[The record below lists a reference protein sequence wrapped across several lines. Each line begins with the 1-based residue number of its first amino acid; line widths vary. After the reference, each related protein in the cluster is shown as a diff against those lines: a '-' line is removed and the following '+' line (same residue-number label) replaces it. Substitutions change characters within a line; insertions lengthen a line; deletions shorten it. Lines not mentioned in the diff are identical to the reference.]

1 MTQRKNKPAKN
12 RLSDQEFDT
21 LALLQAVDTVD
32 QLRDDF
38 KDGQGGRPLQ
48 LRTDLLRLHQLA
60 VAALNEGARSKI
72 GDLLELAAD
81 LDDQVSDMIS
91 KLESIQEALSQLLA
105 VDPDS
110 EDDE

>member
-1 MTQRKNKPAKN
+1 MTQRKNKLAKN
-12 RLSDQEFDT
+12 RLSDEVFDT
-21 LALLQAVDTVD
+21 LALLQAVDMVD
-32 QLRDDF
+32 QLRADL
-38 KDGQGGRPLQ
+38 KDGLGGHPPQ

-60 VAALNEGARSKI
+60 MAALNEGAQSKI
-72 GDLLELAAD
+72 GALLELAAD